1 MISRP
6 LNGGFSFRRAN
17 RDVKSFKLRDE
28 VTFTKLITIEIGR
41 FSVEAN
47 CI

>member
-6 LNGGFSFRRAN
+6 LNGSFSFRRAN